1 MKKYVLFSAMGVLA
15 ASGTAVQAQE
25 VGRVL
30 SSTPVIQQVAVPR
43 QVCNA
48 QPIAVQQPNSGAG
61 AVVGGLAGGVIG
73 NQIGGG
79 SGRAA
84 ATALGVIG
92 GALLGNRVESNTN
105 QPQVQNVQQCTTQTF
120 YENRTTGYNVRYE
133 YAGKEYQVQMPYD
146 PDPTIKLQVT
156 PMSSF
161 EAAPEPEVAAPA
173 GMYEPAPGTV
183 QQAVVAGAQP
193 VAVAPVYSTYPAYP
207 VYAPAP
213 YYAPSYFYPPV
224 SLSLGFGWWG
234 GGHHWGGGGRHWA
247 GGGGHW
253 GGRH

>member
-1 MKKYVLFSAMGVLA
+1 MKKSVLFSAMGVLA
-15 ASGTAVQAQE
+15 ATATLANAQE

-43 QVCNA
+43 QVCSN
-48 QPIAVQQPNSGAG
+48 QPVAVQQPNSGAG

-105 QPQVQNVQQCTTQTF
+105 QPQMANVAQCSTQTF
-120 YENRTTGYNVRYE
+120 YENRTMGYNVRYE

-146 PDPTIKLQVT
+146 PGPTIKLQVT
-156 PMSSF
+156 PVSAAQPAPDVA
-161 EAAPEPEVAAPA
+161 EAPAPEVAQ
-173 GMYEPAPGTV
+173 PGTV
-183 QQAVVAGAQP
+183 QSAVVAGAP
-193 VAVAPVYSTYPAYP
+193 TVAPAYPAYATYPAYPAYP

-213 YYAPSYFYPPV
+213 AYWWPPV

-234 GGHHWGGGGRHWA
+234 GH
-247 GGGGHW
+247 GGHW
-253 GGRH
+253 GGHGHWR

>member
-1 MKKYVLFSAMGVLA
+1 MKKSVLFSAMGVLA
-15 ASGTAVQAQE
+15 ATATLANAQE

-43 QVCNA
+43 QVCSN
-48 QPIAVQQPNSGAG
+48 QPVAVQQPNSGAG

-105 QPQVQNVQQCTTQTF
+105 QPQMANVAQCSTQTF
-120 YENRTTGYNVRYE
+120 YENRTMGYNVRYE

-146 PDPTIKLQVT
+146 PGPTIKLQVT
-156 PMSSF
+156 PVSAAQPAADMA
-161 EAAPEPEVAAPA
+161 EAPAPEVAQ
-173 GMYEPAPGTV
+173 PGTV
-183 QQAVVAGAQP
+183 QPAVVAGAP
-193 VAVAPVYSTYPAYP
+193 TVAVAPAYPAYATYPAYP
-207 VYAPAP
+207 AYPAYAPAP
-213 YYAPSYFYPPV
+213 AYWWPPV

-234 GGHHWGGGGRHWA
+234 GH
-247 GGGGHW
+247 GGHW
-253 GGRH
+253 GGGHGHWR

>member
-1 MKKYVLFSAMGVLA
+1 MKKSVLFSAMGVLA
-15 ASGTAVQAQE
+15 ATATLAHAQE

-43 QVCNA
+43 QVCSN
-48 QPIAVQQPNSGAG
+48 QPVAVQQPNSGAG
-61 AVVGGLAGGVIG
+61 AVVGGIAGGVIG

-84 ATALGVIG
+84 ATALGLIG

-105 QPQVQNVQQCTTQTF
+105 QPQVENVAQCSTQTF
-120 YENRTTGYNVRYE
+120 YENRTMGYSVRYE

-146 PDPTIKLQVT
+146 PGPTIKLQVT
-156 PMSSF
+156 PVSASQP
-161 EAAPEPEVAAPA
+161 APDVAAASAEQPVQ
-173 GMYEPAPGTV
+173 PGTV
-183 QQAVVAGAQP
+183 QPAVVAGAQT
-193 VAVAPVYSTYPAYP
+193 VNVAPAYPAYAAYPAYP

-213 YYAPSYFYPPV
+213 AYWWPPV

-234 GGHHWGGGGRHWA
+234 GH
-247 GGGGHW
+247 GGHW
-253 GGRH
+253 GGGHHWR

>member
-1 MKKYVLFSAMGVLA
+1 MKKSVLFSAMGVLA
-15 ASGTAVQAQE
+15 ATATLANAQE

-43 QVCNA
+43 QVCSN
-48 QPIAVQQPNSGAG
+48 QPVAVQQPNSGAG
-61 AVVGGLAGGVIG
+61 AVVGGIAGGVIG

-105 QPQVQNVQQCTTQTF
+105 QPQVANVAQCSTQTF

-146 PDPTIKLQVT
+146 PGPTIKLQVT
-156 PMSSF
+156 PVSASQPAPDIA
-161 EAAPEPEVAAPA
+161 AAPPA
-173 GMYEPAPGTV
+173 EAVMDPGAV
-183 QQAVVAGAQP
+183 QPAVVAGAQP
-193 VAVAPVYSTYPAYP
+193 VAVAPAYPYPAYATYPAYP

-213 YYAPSYFYPPV
+213 AYWWPPV

-234 GGHHWGGGGRHWA
+234 GH
-247 GGGGHW
+247 GGHW
-253 GGRH
+253 GGGHHHWR

>member
-15 ASGTAVQAQE
+15 ASGAVVHAQE

-30 SSTPVIQQVAVPR
+30 SSTPLIQQVAVPR
-43 QVCNA
+43 QVCSN
-48 QPIAVQQPNSGAG
+48 QPVAVQQPNSGAG
-61 AVVGGLAGGVIG
+61 AVVGGVAGGVIG

-105 QPQVQNVQQCTTQTF
+105 QPQMQSMQQCTTQTF

-146 PDPTIKLQVT
+146 PGPTIKLQVT
-156 PMSSF
+156 PMSSSQTAP
-161 EAAPEPEVAAPA
+161 AAEMAAPA
-173 GMYEPAPGTV
+173 DAYQQPAPGTV

-193 VAVAPVYSTYPAYP
+193 VGVAPVYSPYPAYP

-213 YYAPSYFYPPV
+213 YYYPSYVYPPV
-224 SLSLGFGWWG
+224 ALSLGFGWWG
-234 GGHHWGGGGRHWA
+234 GGGHWGGGHRWG

>member
-1 MKKYVLFSAMGVLA
+1 LFKESSMKKSVLFSAMGVLA
-15 ASGTAVQAQE
+15 ATATIANAQE

-30 SSTPVIQQVAVPR
+30 SSTPIIQQVAVPR
-43 QVCNA
+43 QVCSE
-48 QPIAVQQPNSGAG
+48 QPVAVQQPNSGAG
-61 AVVGGLAGGVIG
+61 AVVGGVAGGVIG

-105 QPQVQNVQQCTTQTF
+105 QPQVQNVTQCTTQTF

-146 PDPTIKLQVT
+146 PGPTIRLQVT
-156 PMSSF
+156 PISSSQP
-161 EAAPEPEVAAPA
+161 APDVAAAPA
-173 GMYEPAPGTV
+173 PMQGTV
-183 QQAVVAGAQP
+183 QTAVVAGAQP
-193 VAVAPVYSTYPAYP
+193 VAVAPVYPAAYPAYP
-207 VYAPAP
+207 MYAPAP
-213 YYAPSYFYPPV
+213 AYWWPPV

-234 GGHHWGGGGRHWA
+234 GH
-247 GGGGHW
+247 GGHW
-253 GGRH
+253 GGGHHWR

>member
-1 MKKYVLFSAMGVLA
+1 MKKSVLFSAMGVLA
-15 ASGTAVQAQE
+15 ATATLANAQE

-43 QVCNA
+43 QVCSN
-48 QPIAVQQPNSGAG
+48 QPVAVQQPNSGAG

-105 QPQVQNVQQCTTQTF
+105 QPQMANVAQCSTQTF
-120 YENRTTGYNVRYE
+120 YENRTMGYNVRYE

-146 PDPTIKLQVT
+146 PGPTIKLQVT
-156 PMSSF
+156 PVSAAQPAPDVA
-161 EAAPEPEVAAPA
+161 EAPAPEVAQ
-173 GMYEPAPGTV
+173 PGTV
-183 QQAVVAGAQP
+183 QPAVVANAP
-193 VAVAPVYSTYPAYP
+193 TVAVAPAYPAYATYPAYP
-207 VYAPAP
+207 AYPAYAPAP
-213 YYAPSYFYPPV
+213 AYWWPPV

-234 GGHHWGGGGRHWA
+234 GH
-247 GGGGHW
+247 GGHW
-253 GGRH
+253 GGGHGHWR